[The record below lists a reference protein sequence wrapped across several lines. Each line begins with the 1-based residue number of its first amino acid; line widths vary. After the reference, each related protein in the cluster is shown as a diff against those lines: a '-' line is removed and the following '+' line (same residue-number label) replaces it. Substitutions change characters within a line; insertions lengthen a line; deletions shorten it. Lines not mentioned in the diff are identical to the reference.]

1 MRILRLLTM
10 SMPSSPPLSLTI
22 FTLRMVTSSQRIG
35 TTCQVG
41 LSTSVTPS
49 TSTLVQFCR

>member
-22 FTLRMVTSSQRIG
+22 FTLRIG